1 MGFAYRLLASFSA
14 YHHTQTALRMHQW
27 MSNGSVFCMLCGKM
41 NQNPSTLIKHVSSEH
56 SICCRVVFASKD
68 QLSAHLLQHH
78 GKQCSTGEEQHLK
91 EFKNQVNNGF
101 NRSLDPQNISLQSNC
116 RKSYSYRKKCIRE
129 AQSKYEFHC
138 DMCSMVFSRRFE
150 LRRHKIMCHS
160 EQHSDKEN
168 SVNKRVNISMEK
180 NENMCANESQDNCDG
195 SARSDVEDVMNF
207 SEESVN
213 SEDISRHLDVSTNSL
228 SQVRCQVENEDQSF
242 SCLICEFVCTKR
254 QEMLSHR
261 RKEHSLKE
269 QKMSLQKTVTCCLC
283 QNSYSRSSDLQRHI
297 LKKHGGEKFGGRC
310 VDSVDDMSVEVINR
324 AKQDINGTIV
334 YQCDICDKNMLTKR
348 GFVRHVRIHR
358 DERPFTCHV
367 CGRQYRS
374 HPDLT
379 RHLRSVH
386 DKVKNY
392 PCDICGRSF
401 ANKGTR
407 DDHRRTHTGE
417 RPYMCHTCGKAF
429 ATANSIYVHR
439 RTHSDYFAHHCTTCS
454 KKFRRRQQ
462 LTHHLRTHT
471 GEKPHACDV
480 CGKSFAVKDEVTR
493 HRQTHSN
500 DKPHTCPLCG
510 ICFGQKRYLTNH
522 MKTHHSRAL

>member
-1 MGFAYRLLASFSA
+1 
-14 YHHTQTALRMHQW
+14 
-27 MSNGSVFCMLCGKM
+27 M
-41 NQNPSTLIKHVSSEH
+41 NQNSSTLIKHVSSEH
-56 SICCRVVFASKD
+56 SICCAQCRVVFTSKA
-68 QLSAHLLQHH
+68 QLSAHLLQRH
-78 GKQCSTGEEQHLK
+78 GKQHSSKGEEQHLK
-91 EFKNQVNNGF
+91 EVKSRVKDG
-101 NRSLDPQNISLQSNC
+101 LDPHNISVQSNC
-116 RKSYSYRKKCIRE
+116 RTNYLYRKNCIRE
-129 AQSKYEFHC
+129 AQSKYMFHC
-138 DMCSMVFSRRFE
+138 DICSMVFPKRFE
-150 LRRHKIMCHS
+150 LRKHKIMFHS

-168 SVNKRVNISMEK
+168 SIDKSVNMSMEK
-180 NENMCANESQDNCDG
+180 KESMCINESQDNFEC
-195 SARSDVEDVMNF
+195 SAKSDVEDVNVMN
-207 SEESVN
+207 SVN

-228 SQVRCQVENEDQSF
+228 SQVRCQVKKEDQSF
-242 SCLICEFVCTKR
+242 SCLICGFVCTKR

-269 QKMSLQKTVTCCLC
+269 QKMSLQKSVSCCLC

-297 LKKHGGEKFGGRC
+297 LKKHGGEKFVGRC

-334 YQCDICDKNMLTKR
+334 YRCDICDKNMLTKR

-392 PCDICGRSF
+392 PCDICARSF

-429 ATANSIYVHR
+429 ATANSIYIHR
-439 RTHSDYFAHHCTTCS
+439 RTHSDYFGHHCTTCS

-500 DKPHTCPLCG
+500 DKPHTCPLCA

-522 MKTHHSRAL
+522 MKTHHSRATVCSF